1 MTALEDR
8 IAMAESDDEITL
20 DEMFERIEKMP
31 APEGYKVEI
40 VEGTVFMSPQRD
52 THWEIIADIFEQL
65 RTKYP
70 RKRVKSD
77 VRIDY
82 PGHLNGFA
90 TDVTL
95 VAEGAAKTEKGLWL
109 HQDVEFVAEVIS
121 KGTAANDYGAKKTA
135 YAKAEVPVY
144 LIADPYQRRCHV
156 FTHPKG
162 DDYATEPRVDFGT
175 DVDLTGTVVDL
186 VLKTDEFPTD

>member
-1 MTALEDR
+1 MTVLEDR
-8 IAMAESDDEITL
+8 IAMAESDEEITL
-20 DEMFERIEKMP
+20 DELFERIEKMP

-40 VEGTVFMSPQRD
+40 VEGIVFMAPQRD
-52 THWEIIADIFEQL
+52 THWEIIADIYEQL

-90 TDVTL
+90 TDVTV
-95 VAEGAAKTEKGLWL
+95 VAEGAVKTAKGLWR

-121 KGTAANDYGAKKTA
+121 KGTAANDYGLKKTA
-135 YAKAEVPVY
+135 YAVAEVPVY

-156 FTHPKG
+156 FTNPKG
-162 DDYATEPRVDFGT
+162 EDYATETRVDFGT
-175 DVDLTGTVVDL
+175 DVDLTGTVVGL